1 MEAIGQLTGGIA
13 HDFNNLLTII
23 KGGADFLKRGDISEA
38 RRARY
43 VEAIADTAD
52 RAAKLTAQLLA
63 FARRQSLEPVVFDVV
78 ERVNAVTEMLR
89 PVMGSRIQV
98 QVRAECDP
106 CHVEADPN
114 QLETAI
120 LNMSVNARDAMGGE
134 GKLEITIAAVAG
146 IPASAGA
153 AAEEGSFVAIAL
165 TDTGSGIEPDK
176 LERVFEPFFTTKGV
190 GEGTGL
196 GLSQVFGFAAQSGGH
211 VRVESIVG
219 AGSTFTLYLPKAEGE
234 VSALGD
240 REREAVSEDQPG
252 GIVLI
257 VEDNP
262 QVADFAC
269 QLLADL
275 GYEPH
280 LAGNADQALDFLAAG
295 RPVDVVFTDVVMPGI
310 SGVELGRK
318 VQQMRPG
325 LPVVI
330 TSGYSHILAE
340 EGSQGFPL
348 LHKPYSVDGLAKILR
363 ATLTRE
369 GAETH
374 GMRQLVS

>member
-1 MEAIGQLTGGIA
+1 
-13 HDFNNLLTII
+13 
-23 KGGADFLKRGDISEA
+23 
-38 RRARY
+38 
-43 VEAIADTAD
+43 
-52 RAAKLTAQLLA
+52 
-63 FARRQSLEPVVFDVV
+63 
-78 ERVNAVTEMLR
+78 
-89 PVMGSRIQV
+89 
-98 QVRAECDP
+98 
-106 CHVEADPN
+106 
-114 QLETAI
+114 
-120 LNMSVNARDAMGGE
+120 
-134 GKLEITIAAVAG
+134 
-146 IPASAGA
+146 
-153 AAEEGSFVAIAL
+153 
-165 TDTGSGIEPDK
+165 
-176 LERVFEPFFTTKGV
+176 
-190 GEGTGL
+190 
-196 GLSQVFGFAAQSGGH
+196 VFGFAAQSGGH

>member
-1 MEAIGQLTGGIA
+1 MTGLAGQAAIAIDNARLYQAAQRAARVLEQRVADRTAELERTHEALRHAQKMEAIGQLTGGIA

-165 TDTGSGIEPDK
+165 QTRE
-176 LERVFEPFFTTKGV
+176 
-190 GEGTGL
+190 
-196 GLSQVFGFAAQSGGH
+196 
-211 VRVESIVG
+211 
-219 AGSTFTLYLPKAEGE
+219 AGSNQTSSSGSSSRSSRPKASGKE
-234 VSALGD
+234 
-240 REREAVSEDQPG
+240 
-252 GIVLI
+252 
-257 VEDNP
+257 
-262 QVADFAC
+262 
-269 QLLADL
+269 LA
-275 GYEPH
+275 
-280 LAGNADQALDFLAAG
+280 
-295 RPVDVVFTDVVMPGI
+295 
-310 SGVELGRK
+310 
-318 VQQMRPG
+318 
-325 LPVVI
+325 
-330 TSGYSHILAE
+330 
-340 EGSQGFPL
+340 
-348 LHKPYSVDGLAKILR
+348 
-363 ATLTRE
+363 
-369 GAETH
+369 
-374 GMRQLVS
+374 